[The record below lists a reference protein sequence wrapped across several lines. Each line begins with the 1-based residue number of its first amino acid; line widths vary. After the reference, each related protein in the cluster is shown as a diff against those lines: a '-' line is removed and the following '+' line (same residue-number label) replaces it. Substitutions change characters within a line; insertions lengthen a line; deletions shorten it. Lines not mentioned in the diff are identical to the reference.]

1 MHDSPLSRRSQKA
14 GQHPRDGAVR
24 RSSSGRI
31 PQWAMDEAAG
41 RPGTAPTWRGD
52 SVDTSAGT
60 TVGTAAGGTG
70 HRRNQRRR
78 SSWSRARARARL
90 RGRVGVAAVVLAVA
104 AGTAWAH
111 TSGLTA
117 GSAAGSAATRAGQ
130 APSPGHEAADTPLGQ
145 PAPLTQSSDAWRA
158 LHTQTDGTTPVAWD
172 PCRPIH
178 YVTRPDAAPAGA
190 GELLT
195 QAIARVSTATGLRF
209 IDDGTTTE
217 GPDPQREPYQ
227 PQRYGDRWAPVLIT
241 YVSAAEVP
249 DIAAAVI
256 AQARPVTIT
265 TTQPSTWDR
274 LSGRPGEPVA
284 VYVSGAVQVDAA
296 QVADALTHPG
306 GTELVRAVFEHELGH
321 LLGLAHVDDPGQLMY
336 PQTAEQYDYAAGD
349 LTGLAALGTGT
360 CVPEL

>member
-1 MHDSPLSRRSQKA
+1 MHEKHSNRHDPKA
-14 GQHPRDGAVR
+14 GQDPHGAAVR

-52 SVDTSAGT
+52 SVDTSAG
-60 TVGTAAGGTG
+60 GTG
-70 HRRNQRRR
+70 HRRNRRRR

-111 TSGLTA
+111 TSGL
-117 GSAAGSAATRAGQ
+117 AAGPAAGTQ
-130 APSPGHEAADTPLGQ
+130 APSPGHEAADAPLGQ
-145 PAPLTQSSDAWRA
+145 PAPLAQSSDAWRA

-190 GELLT
+190 QELLT
-195 QAIARVSTATGLRF
+195 QAVARVSAATGLRF

-256 AQARPVTIT
+256 AQAGPVTIT

-296 QVADALTHPG
+296 QVAEALTHPG
-306 GTELVRAVFEHELGH
+306 GPELVRAVFEHELGH
-321 LLGLAHVDDPGQLMY
+321 LLGLAHVDDPDQLMY